1 MTENSVNSVLP
12 LVVGYDGSPDSDL
25 ALQWAAENRRT
36 PDQPITVVLVAD
48 PEDPLLA
55 ENRDILERSAVEWE
69 AQANQRIEELGI
81 ENVNVELRRGGPVAE
96 LLRASRH
103 AEMLVLGSRGHG
115 LVAGSVMGSVSQH
128 VTRHADV
135 PAVVVRKQHSPQSR
149 RIIVGVDGSPESSK
163 ALEFALERAS
173 RTGESVIAVHGYRIY
188 GSSRTVFEL
197 GVTADTLERMETA
210 EQFLDET
217 VVKHA
222 EQHPEVTLETQAIP
236 QPGARVLVDCSHSAS
251 LLVLG
256 SRGLGAFTGLLLG
269 SVSQHVLGHGECP
282 VVVIR

>member
-1 MTENSVNSVLP
+1 MTDNSVRP

-25 ALQWAAENRRT
+25 ALQWAADNRRT
-36 PDQPITVVLVAD
+36 PDQPISVVLVAD

-55 ENRDILERSAVEWE
+55 EYRDMLERSAVEWE
-69 AQANQRIEELGI
+69 AQANERVKELELG
-81 ENVNVELRRGGPVAE
+81 NVTVELHRGGPVAE
-96 LLRASRH
+96 LLRAARD

-128 VTRHADV
+128 VTRHAEV
-135 PAVVVRKQHSPQSR
+135 PVVVVRKQHSPHSR

-163 ALEFALERAS
+163 ALEFAFERAS

-210 EQFLDET
+210 EQFLAEA
-217 VVKHA
+217 VAKHA
-222 EQHPEVTLETQAIP
+222 ERHPDVTLETQSIP
-236 QPGARVLVDCSHSAS
+236 QPGARALIDCSHSAS
-251 LLVLG
+251 LLVVG
-256 SRGLGAFTGLLLG
+256 SRGLGAFAGLLLG
-269 SVSQHVLGHGECP
+269 SVSQHALGHAECP
-282 VVVIR
+282 VAVIR